1 MPERY
6 STPLPI
12 NSSDTGLSK
21 SQKQKT
27 ISTEDTHFCAIF
39 IASRKQNKFYKQM
52 DKISILCY
60 NCSVKSFSNLFSP
73 IVRKEFLK

>member
-12 NSSDTGLSK
+12 SSSDTGLSK

-39 IASRKQNKFYKQM
+39 IASHKQNKFYKQM
-52 DKISILCY
+52 DKISSLCY
-60 NCSVKSFSNLFSP
+60 NYCINLFSP
-73 IVRKEFLK
+73 IVRKEQL